1 MMYRQ
6 VHTINKYSTNEMM
19 YVMDH
24 ILNVFQAF
32 ECMAI
37 LFVLYLDFFL
47 IEFCI
52 DFAPDETSLLKLQS
66 EMPGKTIRESPINDL
81 DTHLAL
87 QKLTIYVNNLF

>member
-1 MMYRQ
+1 MYRQ
-6 VHTINKYSTNEMM
+6 VHTINTYSTNEMM

-24 ILNVFQAF
+24 ILNVFQTF

-52 DFAPDETSLLKLQS
+52 EFVFCIDFVSSETSLLKLQS
-66 EMPGKTIRESPINDL
+66 EMPGKTIREI
-81 DTHLAL
+81 A
-87 QKLTIYVNNLF
+87 